1 MKKISILLSALA
13 FAVVGLLASCSN
25 EYVNA
30 STKNYSYAYE
40 VTGGSITSQYVS
52 SDTSTS
58 SSSSSESVDSLKSGT
73 AIVSWT
79 EDNVNNYSYIPYYID
94 LEYVYDNK
102 VSYTMGSK
110 TTASEYKGKNGNLSI
125 SLRKINDDYYYLS
138 NGKYNKC
145 TLTGNFGDDE
155 VTLSYIFSYDG
166 ETSSTTATAR
176 TSQIV
181 SITMSKVKS
190 E

>member
-40 VTGGSITSQYVS
+40 VTGGSITNKTVR
-52 SDTSTS
+52 DTSTT
-58 SSSSSESVDSLKSGT
+58 ESVESVKSGT

-94 LEYVYDNK
+94 LEYVYDQK
-102 VSYTMGSK
+102 LSYTMGST
-110 TTASEYKGKNGNLSI
+110 TTASEYKGQNSDSSI

-145 TLTGNFGDDE
+145 TLTGNFRDDE